1 MQLRRA
7 RTQSAAVF
15 LGVALMAV
23 SACGANSPRATG
35 TGPGAS
41 SEEIDAYLSA
51 PADAK
56 VIQPTNEEPVTDP
69 ITKESIVLPYS
80 DAFPVPE
87 GPIGDPSKE
96 YNVCFSQALLRHPF
110 SAGQRSSVMI
120 EAARHPNLKVQ
131 YYNTDNDPLQQIQQL
146 ETCANQD
153 PDAILIFPHSTAPL
167 TPVVKK
173 LHADG
178 NIVVGMERTVATT
191 DYSSWVFLDDKA
203 EAYALADK
211 VAEDLGGEGVVAEMS
226 GAVGSSP
233 QIVRNFYFGQ
243 RIKEIAPDIEIIQ
256 TSPTD
261 YSEADG
267 FKVASQFL
275 GSPKSEEVDAFFV
288 HSTTIALGI
297 IDALKQ
303 ANRDIPIYSI
313 DNSKRDVQAVLDGEV
328 VAIAPHTPLH
338 GDVALRL
345 AIMAI
350 EGRDIPHDLELAPA
364 DLITQDNAA
373 DALEVA
379 WGTLGELPAE

>member
-7 RTQSAAVF
+7 RTQSAAVL
-15 LGVALMAV
+15 LGAALLAV
-23 SACGANSPRATG
+23 SACGVNSPRATSG
-35 TGPGAS
+35 GPGAS

-51 PADAK
+51 PADSE
-56 VIQPTNEEPVTDP
+56 VVEPTNEEPVRDP

-87 GPIGDPSKE
+87 GPIGDPSKQ
-96 YNVCFSQALLRHPF
+96 YNVCFSQALIRHPF
-110 SAGQRSSVMI
+110 SAGQRSAIMI
-120 EAARHPNLKVQ
+120 EAARHPNLKVR

-153 PDAILIFPHSTAPL
+153 PDAILVWPHSTAPL

-173 LHADG
+173 LHAAG
-178 NIVVGMERTVATT
+178 HIVVGMERTVATS

-211 VAEDLGGEGVVAEMS
+211 VAEDLGGKGVVAEMS

-233 QIVRNFYFGQ
+233 QIVRNFYFTK
-243 RIKEIAPDIEIIQ
+243 RMKEVAPDIEMIK

-267 FKVASQFL
+267 FRVASQFL
-275 GSPKSEEVDAFFV
+275 GSPESEEVDAFFV

-313 DNSKRDVQAVLDGEV
+313 DNSKRDVKAVLDGEV
-328 VAIAPHTPLH
+328 VAVTPHTPLH
-338 GDVALRL
+338 ADVALRL

-350 EGRDIPHDLELAPA
+350 EGEEIPHNLELAPA
-364 DLITQDNAA
+364 PLITKENAA
-373 DALEVA
+373 EALKAA
-379 WGTLGELPAE
+379 WGTLGELPPD